1 MFAQTSLLLATVYSD
16 QNAKNE
22 RLKLEEVILD
32 GYTRKASNITWKSSR
47 EIVYQDSD
55 GNLMNY
61 DIHDGWKSILASN
74 ASVVRLLLLFKFQP
88 KTKPILA

>member
-1 MFAQTSLLLATVYSD
+1 MF
-16 QNAKNE
+16 
-22 RLKLEEVILD
+22 D
-32 GYTRKASNITWKSSR
+32 GYTKMPSNITWKSSR

-74 ASVVRLLLLFKFQP
+74 ASVVSVMFTFY
-88 KTKPILA
+88 IN